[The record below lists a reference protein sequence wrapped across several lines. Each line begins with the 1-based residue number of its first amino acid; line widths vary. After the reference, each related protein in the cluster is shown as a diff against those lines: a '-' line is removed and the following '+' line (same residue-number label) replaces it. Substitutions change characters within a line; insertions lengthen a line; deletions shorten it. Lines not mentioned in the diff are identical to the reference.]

1 MWVCLK
7 VEPGDHK
14 LEQLDWDLFLI
25 MLLSLI
31 DTVLSWL
38 LNMNV
43 YTHRQLLLSVELREV
58 SLSSE
63 AWQIQRLPAAQST
76 ETK

>member
-63 AWQIQRLPAAQST
+63 AWQIQRLPAVQST